1 MSVASISPK
10 RELMLGVLTPLLGRM
25 APTGAFS
32 LPGDINND
40 ARVLVIDSGDLT
52 ELLFFSPILK
62 HLKERYPGMRVT
74 FLVRE
79 GNSELVRAMPQI
91 SEMISYEPSH
101 LSLSSTTFL
110 KLVNRVRVRHFNVT
124 FLLGSEFNFARSVLA
139 LATGA
144 KIRIGFTSERTFPF
158 INCEVRASSDS
169 IYEGARVEGFLTAL
183 AMNRHDGLPAWS
195 LPEHDLKWAKQQVHF
210 HKPQKD
216 VKLIAVDPG
225 VGKGNHRIAEST
237 FRYLVDQLAFEM
249 NMKVLV
255 LSNNLDRKRLS
266 AFRSSLR
273 ADLFSLEPTNVKEGL
288 ALLSR
293 ADLFLAGN
301 TDFFHYGVKM
311 KIPTIGLFTRHDTS
325 NWLPKGTPWVQ
336 ILQGV
341 KGEKV
346 SLDEFKS
353 KIDTLLHLT
362 RVV

>member
-1 MSVASISPK
+1 MSVATISPK
-10 RELMLGVLTPLLGRM
+10 GELMLGVLTPLLSKM
-25 APTGAFS
+25 APTGVFC

-40 ARVLVIDSGDLT
+40 SRVLVIDSGDLT
-52 ELLFFSPILK
+52 ELLFFAPILK
-62 HLKERYPGMRVT
+62 CLKERYPGVRVT

-110 KLVNRVRVRHFNVT
+110 KLVKRVRVRDFNVT
-124 FLLGSEFNFARSVLA
+124 FLLGSEFNFTRSVLA

-144 KIRIGFTSERTFPF
+144 KIRIGFTSERAFPF
-158 INCEVRASSDS
+158 INCEVKASSDS
-169 IYEGARVEGFLTAL
+169 TYEGLRPEGFLTAL
-183 AMNRHDGLPAWS
+183 AMNSRDGLPSWS
-195 LPEHDLKWAKQQVHF
+195 LPDHDLKWAKQQVHF

-216 VKLIAVDPG
+216 AKLVAVDPG
-225 VGKGNHRIAEST
+225 VGKGKYRIAEST
-237 FRYLVDQLAFEM
+237 LRYLVDQLALEM
-249 NMKVLV
+249 NMKVIV
-255 LSNNLDRKRLS
+255 LSNNLDRKSLAS
-266 AFRSSLR
+266 FRSNLK
-273 ADLFSLEPTNVKEGL
+273 ADLFTLEPGTAKEGL

-311 KIPTIGLFTRHDTS
+311 KIPTIGLFTRHDTP
-325 NWLPKGTPWVQ
+325 NWFPQETPWVQ
-336 ILQGV
+336 ILQRV
-341 KGEKV
+341 KGQKL

-362 RVV
+362 SVV